1 MFKLSIE
8 CTKDIDSINIVFSDG
23 KVASVVGSG
32 PEFGGD
38 GGDRREAQ
46 VINPTAPKP
55 VPQDVIEKPEVP
67 DTNLRRAKVA
77 GNLQNLD
84 I

>member
-23 KVASVVGSG
+23 KVASVTGSE
-32 PEFGGD
+32 PEPY
-38 GGDRREAQ
+38 DRDPILKPANRTKVAKA
-46 VINPTAPKP
+46 VVPKP
-55 VPQDVIEKPEVP
+55 TVPETEDRQV
-67 DTNLRRAKVA
+67 KVA
-77 GNLQNLD
+77 DNLQNLD

>member
-32 PEFGGD
+32 PEFGG

-46 VINPTAPKP
+46 VINPPAPNP
-55 VPQDVIEKPEVP
+55 VPQAVIEKPEVP
-67 DTNLRRAKVA
+67 DTNLRQAKVA

>member
-23 KVASVVGSG
+23 KVASVASSE
-32 PEFGGD
+32 PESC
-38 GGDRREAQ
+38 DRDDP
-46 VINPTAPKP
+46 ILKP
-55 VPQDVIEKPEVP
+55 A
-67 DTNLRRAKVA
+67 NRAKVA
-77 GNLQNLD
+77 KAVVPKPVVPETEDRRVKVADNLQNLD

>member
-23 KVASVVGSG
+23 KVASVAGSG
-32 PEFGGD
+32 PEFGG
-38 GGDRREAQ
+38 GNRREAQ
-46 VINPTAPKP
+46 VINPTASQS
-55 VPQDVIEKPEVP
+55 VPQAVIEKPEVP

>member
-23 KVASVVGSG
+23 KVAAVTPGDEIDDDQVLSTPRSKRSAVPRSVV
-32 PEFGGD
+32 
-38 GGDRREAQ
+38 Q
-46 VINPTAPKP
+46 
-55 VPQDVIEKPEVP
+55 KPEVP
-67 DTNLRRAKVA
+67 ETDDRKVRVA
-77 GNLQNLD
+77 DNLQNLD

>member
-38 GGDRREAQ
+38 GDRREAQ

-55 VPQDVIEKPEVP
+55 VPQEVIEKPDIP
-67 DTNLRRAKVA
+67 DTNLRQVKVA

>member
-32 PEFGGD
+32 PEFGGAD
-38 GGDRREAQ
+38 DRRGAQ
-46 VINPTAPKP
+46 VINPTASKP
-55 VPQDVIEKPEVP
+55 VPQAVIEKPDVP

>member
-32 PEFGGD
+32 PEFGGN
-38 GGDRREAQ
+38 DRREAQ
-46 VINPTAPKP
+46 VIDPMVSKP
-55 VPQDVIEKPEVP
+55 VPQEVIEKPEVP
-67 DTNLRRAKVA
+67 DTNLRQAKVA